1 MQNHVTVLAL
11 LGTPVICVTA
21 VLLLL
26 CRHRHT
32 WIVRAVDHGVMSEPR
47 RNATAILYVCSTC
60 GEAKSTTVAG
70 TYRLEDVRCSSAT
83 ADVPKQLSSTEIGW
97 SPSDK
102 LFARSM
108 RVKL

>member
-1 MQNHVTVLAL
+1 MLNHVTVLAL
-11 LGTPVICVTA
+11 LATPIFSATA
-21 VLLLL
+21 VLFL

-32 WIVRAVDHGVMSEPR
+32 WTARAVDHGVMSEPR

-70 TYRLEDVRCSSAT
+70 TYQLEDVRCLST
-83 ADVPKQLSSTEIGW
+83 IADLPKHDSSTEIGW
-97 SPSDK
+97 SPADR
-102 LFARSM
+102 LFAKNV